1 MFITLAFK
9 ILTFSVNAFMTRV
22 LIESVIM
29 FDNFMVD
36 ILTEE
41 KVASNAVKT
50 ETFAEDAL
58 IRKLSE

>member
-1 MFITLAFK
+1 M
-9 ILTFSVNAFMTRV
+9 
-22 LIESVIM
+22 E
-29 FDNFMVD
+29 D
-36 ILTEE
+36 IFTEE